1 MLEVGKMTEFE
12 NETLKT
18 LLMMKE
24 KELKEMAEKECADQK
39 RSRQLIDV
47 SKLCAELRID
57 ISFFEN

>member
-1 MLEVGKMTEFE
+1 MTEFE

-24 KELKEMAEKECADQK
+24 KELKEMAEKECSDQK
-39 RSRQLIDV
+39 RSKQLIDV